1 MYLEKSVK
9 NSKKS
14 VFMKKIG
21 IVAVWLVIWQA
32 ASMLTGLAFLLPGP
46 VTVFL
51 TLGRLLC
58 TAGYY
63 RTVFGS
69 LCKIGSGF
77 LLALAVGLVLGGA
90 AGCCR
95 FIKEFL
101 EPVLLLMKALPAAA
115 FIILV
120 LMWFGSE
127 NAAVIICFMV
137 VFPMVYLAVI
147 EGIYAANQKLLE
159 MAHIFAVSLVRRLR
173 YIYMP
178 QVVPFLASSLK
189 LAAGMCWKAGVSAE
203 VIGLVK
209 NSIGAQLYYTK
220 LYLMTAELF
229 AWSITIMLIS
239 FVFEKL
245 LLMALGILC
254 RKICGGQNVTGTS

>member
-14 VFMKKIG
+14 VLMKKIA
-21 IVAVWLVIWQA
+21 IVAVWLMIWQA

-51 TLGRLLC
+51 TLGKMLC
-58 TAGYY
+58 TAEYY
-63 RTVFGS
+63 RTVLCS

-77 LLALAVGLVLGGA
+77 LLALAAGLVFGGL
-90 AGCCR
+90 AGAYGL
-95 FIKEFL
+95 IKEFL
-101 EPVLLLMKALPAAA
+101 EPLLLLMKALPVAA

-127 NAAVIICFMV
+127 NAAVMIGFMV
-137 VFPMVYLAVI
+137 VFPMVYHAVI
-147 EGIYAANQKLLE
+147 EGIGAANRKLLE
-159 MAHIFAVSLVRRLR
+159 MAHIFGVSWIRKLR
-173 YIYMP
+173 YIYLP
-178 QVVPFLASSLK
+178 QMVPFLASSLK

-203 VIGLVK
+203 VIGLVR

-245 LLMALGILC
+245 LLMALGVLC
-254 RKICGGQNVTGTS
+254 RKICGGQNVTGTP